1 MSELNGYLGKL
12 CLKYALFLLEL
23 FHGFVL
29 SARSQSLFG
38 LNSSIDLL
46 HDELVHREETVSSL
60 KHDPFGHSQF
70 NDRHEEKVQAS
81 ASEGFLDPNC
91 ALLSLED
98 VVKDHAPSTAPSELL
113 LDPNHNFEELA
124 SITLKF
130 LLPLSFLDVLVDG
143 KLDNGPC
150 STF

>member
-1 MSELNGYLGKL
+1 M
-12 CLKYALFLLEL
+12 
-23 FHGFVL
+23 
-29 SARSQSLFG
+29 
-38 LNSSIDLL
+38 
-46 HDELVHREETVSSL
+46 
-60 KHDPFGHSQF
+60 
-70 NDRHEEKVQAS
+70 QAS

-143 KLDNGPC
+143 KLDDGPC
-150 STF
+150 SKFYSVELTSLPAAMHGLDFTHISVHRVQNCLLK